1 MKQEFEFSETF
12 QAYYEIEQK
21 MIRVHVKD
29 KGEKWTQ
36 LGNSTPESLARILAG
51 QIVREAKLNWNFE
64 GLKEQEEK
72 E

>member
-12 QAYYEIEQK
+12 HAYYEIQQG
-21 MIRVHVKD
+21 MIHVHVKD

-51 QIVREAKLNWNFE
+51 EIVREAKSNSNFE
-64 GLKEQEEK
+64 RLQE
-72 E
+72 